1 MAKDKPTGADSKP
14 PSFEQSLA
22 RLGEIV
28 EELEEGNL
36 DLTES
41 LACYE
46 EGVGSLRRCY
56 ELLEKAEG
64 RIEVLSSFDEKGRPI
79 TTPLEETRASPEEKV
94 SSRNTR
100 RTAGRKTRKS
110 TTSPAAKAP
119 SKEDDDIGAPGSLF

>member
-1 MAKDKPTGADSKP
+1 MASDNPTNADSKT

-22 RLGEIV
+22 RLEEIV
-28 EELEEGNL
+28 EKLEDGNL
-36 DLTES
+36 DLSES

-64 RIEVLSSFDEKGRPI
+64 RIEVLSSFDEKGKPI
-79 TTPLEETRASPEEKV
+79 TTPLEETGASLEEKG
-94 SSRNTR
+94 SSPGRR

-110 TTSPAAKAP
+110 TTRPAAEDP
-119 SKEDDDIGAPGSLF
+119 SKSDDDIGAPGSLF

>member
-1 MAKDKPTGADSKP
+1 MASDNPTNADSKT

-22 RLGEIV
+22 RLEEIV
-28 EELEEGNL
+28 EELEDGNL

-46 EGVGSLRRCY
+46 EGVGSLRQCY

-64 RIEVLSSFDEKGRPI
+64 RIEVLSSFDEKGKPI
-79 TTPLEETRASPEEKV
+79 TTPLEETGSTLEEKA

-110 TTSPAAKAP
+110 TTRPAVKDP